1 MKKFKLN
8 IKLGNEAMQTLPA
21 VAAALRKLADKLD
34 YGCTE
39 FVFDENG
46 NYECTGFVFDEN
58 GNTVGKYELT

>member
-46 NYECTGFVFDEN
+46 N
-58 GNTVGKYELT
+58 TVGKYELT